1 MTPQVD
7 TRNAGSAL
15 LAVIVF
21 MIILTIFAS
30 ALVSLVNTNITAA
43 NRAVNR
49 MENMA
54 LAEGGIAK
62 AAVLLRTD
70 PAYRGEPY
78 FALGK
83 GEVMIQVDPVESSG
97 RYMVATTARQSVE
110 DPAPA
115 RIDAELAVT
124 GAGLRIVRWKE
135 SAR

>member
-1 MTPQVD
+1 MTPQLD

-49 MENMA
+49 MENTA

-62 AAVLLRTD
+62 AAVLLRAD

-83 GEVMIQVDPVESSG
+83 GEVMIQVDPAESG
-97 RYMVATTARQSVE
+97 HYRVTTIARQSAE

-115 RIDAELAVT
+115 RIDAEVAVT

-135 SAR
+135 SSR